1 MPLFS
6 VIMATYGRR
15 RHIVPSVKSV
25 LNQSFQD
32 FELIVVGD
40 CCGDDTA
47 REVLPFLSPRVKWSN
62 LAERCGGQSYPNN
75 EGIRLSTGQY
85 VAYLGDDDIWHP
97 DHLTSLATLFE
108 SRPELDFGVGGAIYH
123 GPEGSDFRLVT
134 GIFDDDRA
142 PFEHFFPPSSFAHR
156 RDVVDR
162 VGQWL
167 HPLEI
172 RAPADCDFL
181 LRAAHAGMRFGST
194 KGITVHKFA
203 AGHRYLSHLKQS
215 SDEQEAMLRRM
226 AADGYQDFLESELD
240 KAKAQETFM
249 IPGYVP
255 FEQFEKGQLA
265 RQNALNKGTNRPE
278 LRPLAGAEVIVQ
290 DNLPRALDWQHLKSP
305 HDRVRWVGV
314 NPSPKILL
322 PFKYSGRVKIGLR
335 IAHSSRQALDR
346 LALSVNGQPAT
357 ATLSPP
363 EKIGDT
369 WEATA
374 TLRTELLA
382 DDYSVLELRLDE
394 AQRTTGKATGIGV
407 AEIVVQPMGLR
418 HLPARICRAL
428 SARLRRLHAALHSQG
443 MRQGI

>member
-15 RHIVPSVKSV
+15 RHIVPSIRSV

-47 REVLPFLSPRVKWSN
+47 REVQPFLSPGVQWSN
-62 LAERCGGQSYPNN
+62 LTARCGGQSYPNN

-97 DHLTSLATLFE
+97 DHLASLATLFE
-108 SRPELDFGVGGAIYH
+108 SRPELDFGVGGAIFH
-123 GPEGSDFRLVT
+123 GPEGSDFRQVT

-142 PFEHFFPPSSFAHR
+142 PFEHFFPPSSFSHR
-156 RDVVDR
+156 RDVIDR

-167 HPLEI
+167 HPQEI

-194 KGITVHKFA
+194 KRITVHKFA
-203 AGHRYLSHLKQS
+203 AGHRYLSHLQQS

-226 AADGYQDFLESELD
+226 AAPGYLDFLRSELE
-240 KAKAQETFM
+240 KAKAQGTFM
-249 IPGYVP
+249 IVRYVP

-265 RQNALNKGTNRPE
+265 RQNALNKGAARPE
-278 LRPLAGAEVIVQ
+278 LRPLARAEVIAQ
-290 DNLPRALDWQHLKSP
+290 DNLPRALDWQQLRNP
-305 HDRVRWVGV
+305 DDRVRWVGA
-314 NPSPKILL
+314 NPCPKILL
-322 PFKYSGRVKIGLR
+322 PFKHSGSVKIGLR
-335 IAHSSRQALDR
+335 IAHSSPQALDR
-346 LALSVNGQPAT
+346 LMLLVNGRPAT

-363 EKIGDT
+363 ERVGDA

-374 TLRTELLA
+374 TLETELLT
-382 DDYSVLELRLDE
+382 DDYSVLEFRLDE
-394 AQRTTGKATGIGV
+394 AQRTIGKTTGIGV
-407 AEIVVQPMGLR
+407 AEIVVRPMGIR
-418 HLPARICRAL
+418 HLPARIRRAI
-428 SARLRRLHAALHSQG
+428 SARLRRP
-443 MRQGI
+443 